1 MEITRRK
8 AIKGAS
14 LAALALSSGGL
25 MKAALANATAFDSTD
40 YSEALKLFLAD
51 NELSAGD
58 IKIKA
63 PEVAANGATV
73 PIGIASSIEN
83 TQSIS
88 IFVENNPRPYI
99 ATFHINP
106 RIEASVSVR
115 VKMRE
120 TSNIVAI
127 AKTDAGYF
135 VAKQSVKVTAGG
147 CV

>member
-14 LAALALSSGGL
+14 LAALALSSSGL
-25 MKAALANATAFDSTD
+25 MKTALATAFDSTD
-40 YSEALKLFLAD
+40 YSESLELFLGD
-51 NELSAGD
+51 KELSAGD

-73 PIGIASSIEN
+73 PIEITSSIED

-106 RIEASVSVR
+106 RIEATVSLR

-127 AKTDAGYF
+127 VKTDAGHF